1 MKANF
6 RVIATKWVLKS
17 SSCFCLAKNRWSQ
30 LSPPVLARQHGLPKV
45 FLWLQLESCRKDFL
59 TSLEINEKI
68 YPFFNIY
75 WESVGYD
82 RFWWQVI
89 STFEGRFAPPWTKKK
104 YTKLV
109 SLISLML
116 PRSRSFHLSGTI
128 FVYGWTDSI
137 NIKIG
142 KFKGQRRK
150 VINLWWLSYIW

>member
-1 MKANF
+1 MGMKKF
-6 RVIATKWVLKS
+6 QLFLLGKKS
-17 SSCFCLAKNRWSQ
+17 TMSAYNCPPTWRIEGVFMTST
-30 LSPPVLARQHGLPKV
+30 PVLSHRFPRISWNKFKNLT
-45 FLWLQLESCRKDFL
+45 FFL
-59 TSLEINEKI
+59 TFVGKNVGMTDFDDRLSQRSKVVLRRLE
-68 YPFFNIY
+68 
-75 WESVGYD
+75 
-82 RFWWQVI
+82 Q
-89 STFEGRFAPPWTKKK
+89 KKK